1 LASALLLLP
10 FESVQLLRAE
20 GTQDAATDTTAG
32 VQGPSPGT
40 GSECSCSTQA
50 AVLLLLLLL
59 LPLSASAAL
68 LIEALP
74 RP

>member
-1 LASALLLLP
+1 LASALLLLLP
-10 FESVQLLRAE
+10 LESVQLLRTE
-20 GTQDAATDTTAG
+20 AATDTTAG
-32 VQGPSPGT
+32 VQGPSPDT

-59 LPLSASAAL
+59 LLLPLCASAAL